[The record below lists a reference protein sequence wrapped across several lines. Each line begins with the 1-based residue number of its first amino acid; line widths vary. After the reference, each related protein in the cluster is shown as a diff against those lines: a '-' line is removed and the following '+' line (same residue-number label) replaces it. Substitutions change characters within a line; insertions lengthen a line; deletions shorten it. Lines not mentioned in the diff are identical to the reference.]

1 MKSYLIVLLMIFMSV
16 TTGFCQFATIKG
28 QLTDAATKEYVTGAQ
43 VILNNGMF
51 QTTTNTTGQ
60 FSFENITAGTYD
72 LMIQFIG
79 YENDITTISISEGEI
94 KTLTHSLQPAAFQLE
109 AIQVTAEP
117 EIQTESISAVDIQLR
132 SINTSQDVLRMVP
145 GLFIA
150 QHAGGGK
157 AEQIFLRG
165 FDIDHGTDIAITTDN
180 MPVNRVSHAHGQG
193 YADLHYLIPETVDKV
208 HFGKGPYH
216 THVGNLATAG
226 FVGFQTLNVLDE
238 NLVSLQVGQ
247 FNSYRGLAMVN
258 LLKPIQQNESQ
269 HAYIAGEYFTSDGYF
284 ESPQDFKRLSL
295 FGKYNGSLGHGHY
308 LSATMST
315 FSSQW
320 DASGQIPLRAIESGM
335 IGFFGAIDSTE
346 GGKTS
351 RSNINLHLSSTLN
364 QNSWIKNQ
372 VFYSKYDF
380 ELYSNFTFY
389 LEDSINGDQI
399 KQKEDRN
406 LFGYN
411 GSFQRNDRFLNLG
424 WQTELGLQYRHDLS
438 NDNEL
443 SHTVDKTTTLEQL
456 AYGDINESNIGVFL
470 NETVRISDWLT
481 INAGLRLD
489 HFTFS
494 YKDLLTNL
502 DDKSV
507 TDQIVSPKL
516 NTYVRLSDKLQVF
529 SSIGYGFHSNDTRV
543 VITQPDAE
551 TLPRALGID
560 IGTVWKPIP
569 RLLLTGTVWH
579 LDLEQEFVYVG
590 DAAVVEPSGRTE
602 RMGIE
607 ISGRWQVLDWLY
619 ADIDMNLTKAIALH
633 EPVNANFIPL
643 APRFS
648 SIGGLT
654 VQTKNNWSGSIR
666 YRTLGDRPA
675 NEDNSVIAEGYTVID
690 ALVTYRIKRYE
701 FGINIDNVFDVR
713 WREAQFDTES
723 RLKDEPEPVSE
734 IHFTPGTPF
743 AIRAHVA
750 YHF

>member
-1 MKSYLIVLLMIFMSV
+1 MRVP
-16 TTGFCQFATIKG
+16 TGFCQLATIKG

-60 FSFENITAGTYD
+60 YSFENITPGTYD

-79 YENDITTISISEGEI
+79 YENDSATISVSEGEI

-180 MPVNRVSHAHGQG
+180 MPVNMVSHAHGQG

-320 DASGQIPLRAIESGM
+320 DASGQIPLRAIESDM

-346 GGKTS
+346 GGRTS
-351 RSNINLHLSSTLN
+351 RSNINLQLSSTLN

-569 RLLLTGTVWH
+569 RLLLTGTLWH

-675 NEDNSVIAEGYTVID
+675 NEDNSVIAEGYTIID

>member
-1 MKSYLIVLLMIFMSV
+1 MNLTEIYSQTVS
-16 TTGFCQFATIKG
+16 IKG
-28 QLTDAATKEYVTGAQ
+28 QLTDATTKEYITGAQ
-43 VILNNGMF
+43 VILNDGAY
-51 QTTTNTTGQ
+51 QTITNTTGQ
-60 FSFENITAGTYD
+60 YTFESITPGTYR
-72 LMIQFIG
+72 LTIQFIG
-79 YENDITTISISEGEI
+79 YENDTLMVDCSDGAN
-94 KTLTHSLQPAAFQLE
+94 KTLAQSLQPTAFQLE

-117 EIQTESISAVDIQLR
+117 EMQTESISAVDIQLR

-180 MPVNRVSHAHGQG
+180 MPVNMVSHAHGQG

-226 FVGFQTLNVLDE
+226 YVGFQSLNVLDE
-238 NLVSLQVGQ
+238 NTVSFQIGQ
-247 FNSYRGLAMVN
+247 FNSYRGLAMLN
-258 LLKPIQQNESQ
+258 LLNPSEQNESQ
-269 HAYIAGEYFTSDGYF
+269 HAYVAGEYFTSDGYF
-284 ESPQDFKRLSL
+284 DSPQDFKRISL
-295 FGKYNGSLGHGHY
+295 FGKYNGSLGHGNY
-308 LSATMST
+308 LSATLST

-351 RSNINLHLSSTLN
+351 RSNVNLQLSSTLN
-364 QNSWIKNQ
+364 QNSWVKNQ

-380 ELYSNFTFY
+380 ELYSNFTFF
-389 LEDSINGDQI
+389 LEDSIHGDQI

-406 LFGYN
+406 MFGYN
-411 GSFQRNDRFLNLG
+411 GSYQRDDRFLNLD
-424 WQTELGLQYRHDLS
+424 WQTELGLQYRQDLS

-470 NETVRISDWLT
+470 NETVRISDWLS
-481 INAGLRLD
+481 INAGLRYD
-489 HFTFS
+489 HFTFA
-494 YKDLLTNL
+494 YKDQITGLTG
-502 DDKSV
+502 V
-507 TDQIVSPKL
+507 TVNDQIVSPKL
-516 NTYVRLSDKLQVF
+516 NTYVKLSDNVQVF
-529 SSIGYGFHSNDTRV
+529 GSIGYGFHSNDTRV

-560 IGTVWKPIP
+560 IGTLWKPVP
-569 RLLLTGTVWH
+569 RLLLTGTLWH

-607 ISGRWQVLDWLY
+607 FSGRWQLLDWLF

-633 EPVNANFIPL
+633 EPTNANYIPL
-643 APRFS
+643 APKFS

-675 NEDNSVIAEGYTVID
+675 NEDNSVIAEGYSVID
-690 ALVTYRIKRYE
+690 ALVSYRIKRYE

-723 RLKDEPEPVSE
+723 RLKDEPAPVSE
-734 IHFTPGTPF
+734 IHFTAGTPF
-743 AIRAHVA
+743 AFRAHVS

>member
-1 MKSYLIVLLMIFMSV
+1 MKTCLIFVCLILVSLGRGNSQGI
-16 TTGFCQFATIKG
+16 TIQG
-28 QLTDAATKEYVTGAQ
+28 QVTDASTKEYIIGAQ
-43 VILNNGMF
+43 VILNDGKF
-51 QTTTNTTGQ
+51 QTITNTTGQ
-60 FSFENITAGTYD
+60 FTFDTIAAEVYA
-72 LMIQFIG
+72 LAIQFIG
-79 YENDITTISISEGEI
+79 YENDTTILDARDGKS
-94 KTLTHSLQPAAFQLE
+94 KTLSLTLKPAAFQLD
-109 AIQVTAEP
+109 AIQITAEP
-117 EIQTESISAVDIQLR
+117 EIQTKSISAVDIQLR
-132 SINTSQDVLRMVP
+132 SVNTSQDVLRMVP

-180 MPVNRVSHAHGQG
+180 MPVNMVSHAHGQG

-226 FVGFQTLNVLDE
+226 YVGFQTLNVLDE
-238 NLVSLQVGQ
+238 NIVSFQMGQ

-258 LLKPIQQNESQ
+258 LLKPSEQNESQ
-269 HAYIAGEYFTSDGYF
+269 HAYVAGEYYTSDGYF
-284 ESPQDFKRLSL
+284 DSPQDFKRLSL
-295 FGKYNGSLGHGHY
+295 FGKYNGSLGHGNY

-315 FSSQW
+315 FNSQW

-351 RSNINLHLSSTLN
+351 RSNVNLQLSSTLN

-380 ELYSNFTFY
+380 ELYSNFTFF

-406 LFGYN
+406 MFGYN
-411 GSFQRNDRFLNLG
+411 GSYQRDDRFLDLG
-424 WQTELGLQYRHDLS
+424 WQTEIGLQYRQDLS
-438 NDNEL
+438 SDTEL
-443 SHTVDKTTTLEQL
+443 SHTADKINTLEQL
-456 AYGDINESNIGVFL
+456 AFGDINEANIGLYL
-470 NETVRISDWLT
+470 NETVRFSKWLT
-481 INAGLRLD
+481 INAGLRFD

-494 YKDLLTNL
+494 YVNHLENDVSNKVN
-502 DDKSV
+502 
-507 TDQIVSPKL
+507 DQIVSPKI
-516 NTYVRLSDKLQVF
+516 NAYVKLSDDVQLF
-529 SSIGYGFHSNDTRV
+529 SSLGYGFHSNDTRV
-543 VITQPDAE
+543 VIAQPDAK

-560 IGTVWKPIP
+560 LGAIWKPIP
-569 RLLLTGTVWH
+569 RVLLTGTFWH
-579 LDLEQEFVYVG
+579 LNLEQEFVYVG

-607 ISGRWQVLDWLY
+607 FSGRWQLLDWLF
-619 ADIDMNLTKAIALH
+619 ADIDLNITKATAVD
-633 EPVNANFIPL
+633 EPTLANHIPL

-654 VQTKNNWSGSIR
+654 VQTKNNWNGSIR
-666 YRTLGDRPA
+666 YRRLGDRPA

-690 ALVTYRIKRYE
+690 ALISYRIKRYE

-723 RLKDEPEPVSE
+723 RLKEETTPVSE
-734 IHFTPGTPF
+734 IHFTAGTPLS
-743 AIRAHVA
+743 IRAHVS

>member
-1 MKSYLIVLLMIFMSV
+1 MKANIVLACLIFISLLN
-16 TTGFCQFATIKG
+16 GFSQTITLQG
-28 QLTDAATKEYVTGAQ
+28 QLTDATTKEYITGAQ
-43 VILNNGMF
+43 VILSDGAY
-51 QTTTNTTGQ
+51 QTITNTTGQ
-60 FSFENITAGTYD
+60 YAFENLNPGIYN
-72 LMIQFIG
+72 LVIQFIG
-79 YENDITTISISEGEI
+79 YENSISVIDASKGGSI
-94 KTLTHSLQPAAFQLE
+94 TLTQTLQPSSFQLE

-117 EIQTESISAVDIQLR
+117 EIQTKSISAVDIQLR
-132 SINTSQDVLRMVP
+132 SVNTSQDVLRMVP

-180 MPVNRVSHAHGQG
+180 MPVNMVSHAHGQG

-238 NLVSLQVGQ
+238 NIVSLQLGQ

-258 LLKPIQQNESQ
+258 LLKPSEQNASQ
-269 HAYIAGEYFTSDGYF
+269 HAYLAGEYYTSDGYF
-284 ESPQDFKRLSL
+284 YSPQDFKRLSL
-295 FGKYNGSLGHGHY
+295 FGKYNGSLGHGNY

-315 FSSQW
+315 FNSQW

-351 RSNINLHLSSTLN
+351 RSNINLQLSSTLN

-380 ELYSNFTFY
+380 ELYSNFTFF
-389 LEDSINGDQI
+389 LEDSIHGDQI

-406 LFGYN
+406 MFGYN
-411 GSFQRNDRFLNLG
+411 GSYQREDHFLNMD
-424 WQTELGLQYRHDLS
+424 WSTELGLQYRHDLS

-443 SHTVDKTTTLEQL
+443 SHTVDKTTTLQQL
-456 AYGDINESNIGVFL
+456 TYGDISEANIGLFL
-470 NETVRISDWLT
+470 NETVHVSEWLT
-481 INAGLRLD
+481 VNAGLRFD
-489 HFTFS
+489 HFTFAYVNHLEGNIRS
-494 YKDLLTNL
+494 KV
-502 DDKSV
+502 S
-507 TDQIVSPKL
+507 DQVVSPKL
-516 NTYVRLSDKLQVF
+516 NAYVKLSDDIQLF
-529 SSIGYGFHSNDTRV
+529 SSVGYGFHSNDTRV
-543 VITQPDAE
+543 VIAKPDAE

-560 IGTVWKPIP
+560 LGAVWKPIP
-569 RLLLTGTVWH
+569 RLLLTGTLWH

-607 ISGRWQVLDWLY
+607 FSGRWQLLDWLF

-633 EPVNANFIPL
+633 EPVNANYIPL

-654 VQTKNNWSGSIR
+654 VQTKNNWSGSVR

-690 ALVTYRIKRYE
+690 ALIAYRIKRYE

-723 RLKDEPEPVSE
+723 RLKNEIEPVSE
-734 IHFTPGTPF
+734 IHFTAGTPF
-743 AIRAHVA
+743 AFRAHVS